1 MTDQPRY
8 DSNFAIFAIAL
19 DLFFIL
25 SQLIHFVRS
34 SNMAES
40 HHGENGANSLAID
53 PANEQTPLLH
63 PNSRNGMATI
73 DGMLADDES
82 NETDVDPN
90 EFDLML
96 SRSTSFNGGLGI
108 EAQSQETSMLRRTQ
122 VHHAKRVSRTS
133 SPDSTTRKLLP
144 NGTSHEG
151 PPDEGGDSPKS
162 QYLGGV
168 SVKRFWL
175 IFSCILLS
183 FTLSSFDSTIMVSS
197 HPVITSYFHSS
208 NSASWLSTAFL
219 LTSTSFQP
227 IFGRLSD
234 ATGRKLP
241 YLFSLAIFVLATIW
255 CALAQSMISFIVA
268 RAVCGFGAGGMISM
282 GSIIT
287 SDLIPIETRGAY
299 QSYLNIM
306 YGLGSAAGAALGGAI
321 ADHLGWRWEFGVQVP
336 GLVICWFVSYF
347 TVPSTLGRSKE
358 HKTIRD
364 SLKVFDYKGSFFLT
378 STVTFFILAINLG
391 GNIFP
396 WSHPMIITF
405 IVLTVICLPIFIR
418 TQYHASHPI
427 MPLSLLTRNPRAGLI
442 FANSLGAV
450 LINGVLFNIP
460 LYFQAVLLETP
471 TASGLRLIVPSL
483 AASSIGT
490 LTGFLITWTRELK
503 APLIA
508 GTILAIIGTVALS
521 CMDRH
526 LPDWTYI
533 LLLIPSSMG
542 QGFVF
547 PGTFMAVLAVS
558 EQSEQAVVTTT
569 LVLWRSLGQV
579 LGVAVSSLVV
589 QNSLLVFLEENV
601 TGPDKQKVIEAV
613 RSSVQAIAGLEKHY
627 RDQVVDSY
635 AQSLRATFVLAA
647 VLSVVAFFI
656 TLRIRLPKLGHRA

>member
-1 MTDQPRY
+1 
-8 DSNFAIFAIAL
+8 
-19 DLFFIL
+19 
-25 SQLIHFVRS
+25 
-34 SNMAES
+34 MAEDNR
-40 HHGENGANSLAID
+40 NGQNGTSTLAID

-63 PNSRNGMATI
+63 PNSRNSTMAI
-73 DGMLADDES
+73 DAVLADDES
-82 NETDVDPN
+82 IGTDVDPN
-90 EFDLML
+90 EFDIML

-108 EAQSQETSMLRRTQ
+108 EAQSQETSMLRSPQ
-122 VHHAKRVSRTS
+122 IHHVKRHSRTS

-144 NGTSHEG
+144 NPTTYEG
-151 PPDEGGDSPKS
+151 PQDEDDNSSKSP
-162 QYLGGV
+162 YLGGV
-168 SVKRFWL
+168 GVQRFWL
-175 IFSCILLS
+175 IFGGILLT

-234 ATGRKLP
+234 ATGRRPP
-241 YLFSLAIFVLATIW
+241 YLITMTIFVIATIW
-255 CALAQSMISFIVA
+255 CALAQSMTSFIIA
-268 RAVCGFGAGGMISM
+268 RAVCGLGAGGMISM

-306 YGLGSAAGAALGGAI
+306 YGLGSASGAALGGAI

-336 GLVICWFVSYF
+336 GLVICLIVSYF
-347 TVPSTLGRSKE
+347 TVPSELGRSKE
-358 HKTIRD
+358 HKTIRE
-364 SLKVFDYKGSFFLT
+364 SLRVFDYRGSFFLT

-391 GNIFP
+391 GNIYS
-396 WSHPMIITF
+396 WSHPMIIAF
-405 IVLTVICLPIFIR
+405 IILTIICLPLFIR
-418 TQYHASHPI
+418 TQYQASHPI

-442 FANSLGAV
+442 FANFLGAIV
-450 LINGVLFNIP
+450 INGVLFNIP
-460 LYFQAVLLETP
+460 LYFQAVLLESP
-471 TASGLRLIVPSL
+471 TSSGLRLIVPSL

-503 APLIA
+503 APLLA
-508 GTILAIIGTVALS
+508 GTVLAVIGTTALA
-521 CMDRH
+521 CMHRH
-526 LPDWTYI
+526 LPNWMYI
-533 LLLIPSSMG
+533 VLLIPGSMG

-558 EQSEQAVVTTT
+558 EQREQAVVTTT

-589 QNSLLVFLEENV
+589 QNSLLLFLEENV

-627 RDQVVDSY
+627 RDQVIDSY
-635 AQSLRATFVLAA
+635 AQALRATFVLAA
-647 VLSVVAFFI
+647 VLSVVGFFI
-656 TLRIRLPKLGHRA
+656 TLRIRLPKLGQRAQ